1 MENRRGSLME
11 QIDVRSVA
19 RDVLREWWIILLV
32 SVAVSLFVNLWMHYS
47 YQPQYT
53 TSSTFVVTAKGMNN
67 SIYQNLTSTKE
78 LAETFSN
85 ILESNVLKKKVA
97 QELGMDSFQA
107 TTTVEILPETN
118 LLALT
123 VTADQ
128 AEDAYRI
135 MNSILKNYN
144 SVSDY
149 VISNVI
155 LEVLKQPTIPMSP
168 SNPLHTKDAMKK
180 SFLLTAAVMV
190 FGLMLLSFFR
200 DTVKN
205 EKDVAEKIDTKLL
218 GTISHEKKAKSLKEV
233 QKREKISML
242 ISNPLL
248 SFRFVESN
256 RMLAF
261 RIRSQMDKHN
271 HKVLMVTS
279 VMENE
284 GKSTIAA
291 NLALSLAQENYNVLL
306 LDLDFRKPAQYK
318 IFEAKEEAQINL
330 PEILEGKENQTDVF
344 YQYADTSLYTVFNHT
359 ATTSVEKLLGK
370 DTLERLIAFAKE
382 KMDYI
387 IVDTS
392 PMAHVSDTEELAQLA
407 DASVLVVR
415 EDMVLAKDINDAIDA
430 LNRTNGKV
438 MGCIFNDAGD
448 FVAES
453 VSRYGYGGH
462 YGYGD

>member
-318 IFEAKEEAQINL
+318 IFAAKEEAQINL